1 MKGGAQEGTRGRE
14 IPARRPFRRNSC
26 LPGVSA
32 RVHAGGPVVDPPG
45 GAPHG
50 CGSPRRACD
59 HGFAWAA
66 AKRPRPAPSLPL
78 RCPACCPRP
87 SWVTEPTMDLG
98 RLLLRLTI
106 GGTFFVHGTQKLF
119 GWFGGYGPDGTG
131 QFFESLGLRPGRR
144 NAMAAGSTEAGC
156 GILIALGLAT
166 PVAAAGLSAVMI
178 TALRTA
184 VWKDGIKP
192 ATGEHEV
199 LLAAAA
205 LALTETGPGAP
216 SLDSALGRERRGPG
230 WMLAALAAGGAGSA
244 MAISMAPRQP
254 AAPASAAPA
263 AAPATPEAPPAP
275 EPRAT

>member
-1 MKGGAQEGTRGRE
+1 
-14 IPARRPFRRNSC
+14 
-26 LPGVSA
+26 
-32 RVHAGGPVVDPPG
+32 
-45 GAPHG
+45 
-50 CGSPRRACD
+50 
-59 HGFAWAA
+59 
-66 AKRPRPAPSLPL
+66 
-78 RCPACCPRP
+78 
-87 SWVTEPTMDLG
+87 MDIG

-144 NAMAAGSTEAGC
+144 NAIAAGATETSG

-166 PVAAAGLSAVMI
+166 PLSAAGLTSVMI

-199 LLAAAA
+199 LLATGA

-216 SLDSALGRERRGPG
+216 SLDSALGLERRGIG
-230 WMLAALAAGGAGSA
+230 WTLAALAAGAAGSA
-244 MAISMAPRQP
+244 MAISTGRRQP
-254 AAPASAAPA
+254 AAPSAE
-263 AAPATPEAPPAP
+263 APATPAAPPAP
-275 EPRAT
+275 EARTT